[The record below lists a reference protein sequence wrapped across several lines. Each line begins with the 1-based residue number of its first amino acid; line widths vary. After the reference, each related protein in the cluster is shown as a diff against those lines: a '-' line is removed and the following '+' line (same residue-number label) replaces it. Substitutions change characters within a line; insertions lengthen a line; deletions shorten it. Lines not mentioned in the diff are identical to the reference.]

1 MTARRPFRKSS
12 SPGSNFSKPLTVGF
26 SGTFNLDRYVGPNP
40 SFYNVLISNERA
52 GHLSHRPDVEPLRAK
67 RDRTATHSRFGGA
80 MTTQRKSL
88 PSTRAEKHQAADRYS
103 PRRFPIQHEIQELP
117 NELNA
122 FNERIA
128 ELEDEGRRGHAM
140 EVLKANALDFARQI
154 DELRCLLVESAR
166 KHAPDGRVKRPFKK
180 LSHR

>member
-1 MTARRPFRKSS
+1 
-12 SPGSNFSKPLTVGF
+12 
-26 SGTFNLDRYVGPNP
+26 
-40 SFYNVLISNERA
+40 
-52 GHLSHRPDVEPLRAK
+52 
-67 RDRTATHSRFGGA
+67 

-88 PSTRAEKHQAADRYS
+88 PSTRAEKHQAVDRHS

-128 ELEDEGRRGHAM
+128 ELEDEGHRGHAM

-154 DELRCLLVESAR
+154 DELHNCRRA
-166 KHAPDGRVKRPFKK
+166 
-180 LSHR
+180 